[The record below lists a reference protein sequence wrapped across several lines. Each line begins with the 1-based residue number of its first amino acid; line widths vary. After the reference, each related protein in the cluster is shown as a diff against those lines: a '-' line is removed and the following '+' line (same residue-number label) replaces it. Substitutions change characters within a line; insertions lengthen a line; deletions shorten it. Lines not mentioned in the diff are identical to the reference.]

1 MVTRQKAENMHSH
14 HEGIRGFKKKAD
26 APTMDK
32 IQKPVTVIH
41 VLLKVTTCLYL
52 SPSRKAKSLSTII
65 AVNVNKDTAHKI
77 KLEKSTAQYA

>member
-1 MVTRQKAENMHSH
+1 
-14 HEGIRGFKKKAD
+14 
-26 APTMDK
+26 MDK

-52 SPSRKAKSLSTII
+52 SPSNKARSLSTLI

-77 KLEKSTAQYA
+77 KPV